1 MTDTGYDSW
10 GNPVVTVALSAKDAV
25 ALDTMS
31 YLMNQ
36 GAAMQI
42 SYTAA
47 QTSYLLPA
55 SAVRGSGRSRSVY
68 AVKESQNAFGQT
80 VLTVEEQKVTVLD
93 EAGDMVSVN
102 GIYDNVLVAYMEDRS
117 IAPGSEVMPYE

>member
-1 MTDTGYDSW
+1 
-10 GNPVVTVALSAKDAV
+10 
-25 ALDTMS
+25 MS

-93 EAGDMVSVN
+93 EAGDTVSVN